1 MSAAL
6 LAGRATLAV
15 VRRDAQIFL
24 SYRTRLLS
32 QLANAIFTL
41 TLFHFLAQLVQV
53 DTFTTPDAYFAF
65 VTVGVVIL
73 QVLSSCF
80 GTPALVR
87 QELVA
92 GTFEKLVVSP
102 FGALRGI
109 VALTLFPFLYSL
121 VLGSGTI
128 ALAALLFDLRI
139 DWASAPLCV
148 PLAALAVLAF
158 LPFGLLFAALTLV
171 VKQSTVGTTWVIALL
186 SLIGGLYF
194 PVSLLPGWIRWAS
207 DVQPFG
213 TAVDLMRHLLVD
225 TPLHGSAWTAIV
237 KLGGFALVL
246 MPIALAAVTAA
257 IGVGQRRGTI
267 LEY

>member
-1 MSAAL
+1 VTAAL
-6 LAGRATLAV
+6 ASGRATLAV

-24 SYRTRLLS
+24 SYRTRVLS
-32 QLANAIFTL
+32 QLANAVFTL
-41 TLFHFLAQLVQV
+41 TLFHFLAQLVRV
-53 DTFTTPDAYFAF
+53 DTFDSARAYFGF

-121 VLGSGTI
+121 LLGAATI
-128 ALAALLFDLRI
+128 ALAALLYGLAI
-139 DWASAPLCV
+139 DWAAAPLCL
-148 PLAALAVLAF
+148 PIAALSVFAF

-171 VKQSTVGTTWVIALL
+171 VKQSAVGTTWVIALL
-186 SLIGGLYF
+186 SLVGGLYF
-194 PVSLLPGWIRWAS
+194 PVSLLPAWIRWVS
-207 DVQPFG
+207 VVQPFS
-213 TAVDLMRHLLVD
+213 TAVELMRHLLVGA
-225 TPLHGSAWTAIV
+225 PMHGGPWLAVA
-237 KLGGFALVL
+237 KLFAFGLVL
-246 MPIALAAVTAA
+246 MPIALATVAAA
-257 IGVGQRRGTI
+257 IRVGRRRGTI

>member
-1 MSAAL
+1 MSATL
-6 LAGRATLAV
+6 VAGRATLAV

-24 SYRTRLLS
+24 SYRTRVLS
-32 QLANAIFTL
+32 QLANAVFTL
-41 TLFHFLAQLVQV
+41 TLFHFLAQLVHV
-53 DTFTTPDAYFAF
+53 DTFTTPSEYFAF

-121 VLGSGTI
+121 VLGSGT
-128 ALAALLFDLRI
+128 LVMAALLFDLRI
-139 DWASAPLCV
+139 DWGSAPLCL

-171 VKQSTVGTTWVIALL
+171 VKQSAIGTTWVIALL
-186 SLIGGLYF
+186 SIVGGLYF

-213 TAVDLMRHLLVD
+213 VAVDLMRHLLVD
-225 TPLHGSAWTAIV
+225 APLHGSAWVGVA
-237 KLGGFALVL
+237 KLVAFALLL
-246 MPIALAAVTAA
+246 MPVSLAAVALA
-257 IGVGQRRGTI
+257 IRVGQRRGTL

>member
-6 LAGRATLAV
+6 IAGRATLAV
-15 VRRDAQIFL
+15 VHRDAQIFL
-24 SYRTRLLS
+24 SYRTRVLS

-41 TLFHFLAQLVQV
+41 TLFHFLAQLVHV
-53 DTFTTPDAYFAF
+53 DTFDSPRAYFAF

-121 VLGSGTI
+121 LLGSATI
-128 ALAALLFDLRI
+128 ALATLLFGLQI
-139 DWASAPLCV
+139 DWALAPLCL
-148 PLAALAVLAF
+148 PLAALSVLAF

-171 VKQSTVGTTWVIALL
+171 VKQSAVGTTWVIALL
-186 SLIGGLYF
+186 SLVGGLYF
-194 PVSLLPGWIRWAS
+194 PVSLLPAWIRWVS
-207 DVQPFG
+207 EVQPFS
-213 TAVDLMRHLLVD
+213 TAVGLMRHLLVD
-225 TPLHGSAWTAIV
+225 SPLHASPWVGVA
-237 KLGGFALVL
+237 KLAAFALLL
-246 MPIALAAVTAA
+246 MPIAIATVSAA
-257 IGVGQRRGTI
+257 IRVGRRRGTI

>member
-1 MSAAL
+1 VSAIV
-6 LAGRATLAV
+6 AGVAV

-24 SYRTRLLS
+24 SYRTRVVS

-41 TLFHFLAQLVQV
+41 TLFHFLAQLVHV
-53 DTFTTPDAYFAF
+53 ESFDSSRAYFAF

-87 QELVA
+87 QELIA

-109 VALTLFPFLYSL
+109 ISLTLFPFLYSVL
-121 VLGSGTI
+121 LGSATI
-128 ALAALLFDLRI
+128 ALAAVLYGLRV
-139 DWASAPLCV
+139 DWGTAPLCL
-148 PLAALAVLAF
+148 PLAALSVFAF

-171 VKQSTVGTTWVIALL
+171 IKQSAVGTTWVIALL
-186 SLIGGLYF
+186 SLVGGLYF
-194 PVSLLPGWIRWAS
+194 PVALLPAWIRWVS
-207 DVQPFG
+207 DVQPF
-213 TAVDLMRHLLVD
+213 TTSVDLMRHLLVD
-225 TPLHGSAWTAIV
+225 SPLHHSAWTSVA
-237 KLGGFALVL
+237 KLAAFALLL
-246 MPIALAAVTAA
+246 MPLALAAVTAA
-257 IGVGQRRGTI
+257 IRVGRRRGTI

>member
-1 MSAAL
+1 VSAAL

-24 SYRTRLLS
+24 SYRTRVLS
-32 QLANAIFTL
+32 QLANAVFTL
-41 TLFHFLAQLVQV
+41 TLFHFLAQLVHV
-53 DTFTTPDAYFAF
+53 ETFDSPERYFAF
-65 VTVGVVIL
+65 VTIGVVIL

-121 VLGSGTI
+121 ALGSATI
-128 ALAALLFDLRI
+128 ALAALLFGLQL
-139 DWASAPLCV
+139 DWASAPLCL

-158 LPFGLLFAALTLV
+158 LPFGLLFAALTIV
-171 VKQSTVGTTWVIALL
+171 VKQSMIGTTWVIALL
-186 SLIGGLYF
+186 SLVGGLYF
-194 PVSLLPGWIRWAS
+194 PVSLLPGWIRWVS
-207 DVQPFG
+207 VVQPFG

-225 TPLHGSAWTAIV
+225 APLHASPWVGV
-237 KLGGFALVL
+237 GKLAGFALVL
-246 MPIALAAVTAA
+246 MPVALAAVAVA
-257 IGVGQRRGTI
+257 IRVGQRRGTI